1 MTDKN
6 NRPMKTGDVVEITGA
21 YFKNDNGLYFVEH
34 TPGDPNWSGRDHCLR
49 RIKRNGEL
57 STAKDNLCFWP
68 ISAFVNSRDKR
79 AAANQWNREHAEIEI
94 KTFPHTEH
102 IAKFFAAEADSL
114 DATIKRYTWDF
125 GEDCQTVKDT
135 KETQA
140 FYRSVADG
148 LRAEQPT
155 ADLEAENASRRAEQ
169 EAEQAERETVLRR
182 RVAGRCFIA
191 ETEQAHPITPGAPF
205 VEIPFSENPAFY
217 ACTDQAGK
225 TGEPLRLSVAAAE
238 IIIRHY
244 DAEVYADPDSA
255 YDKTDF
261 VIHYTDEHGQPST
274 YSGRYDLGCDAG
286 GLVSHIRNFG
296 ENLRSMGHL
305 WNSQPTE
312 QDEADAAA
320 ILALADLLTAE
331 INPTTPTPPTGGKVV
346 TVDFTQNSAATVQP
360 SAATQQ
366 PEQTQQPDFLDWD
379 PAEVK
384 AELERRNAE
393 NDHSFVAGVLSDVEH
408 LAPEQQTPATG
419 AGVEAPAE
427 QPEATTAE
435 QAEQAEQPTP
445 ENRPETVPPYGSIDE
460 ETARNAHYCVHMSD
474 YKPGSATASYRN
486 AVNSAAKMVEQQKAR
501 VSAFY
506 HDKLDALLNSYARR
520 LAQWTNDYNR
530 NQSSYPSQFI
540 AGAGNFN
547 MRKHN
552 RQMSREDSLWEEYR
566 QIEAIL
572 DKIRSVGTGPVDLAD
587 PHAREML
594 TERLNSQRQML
605 EDAKTA
611 NAYYRKHKT
620 LEGCPGLSEKN
631 RAWLTRPG
639 VFASGDGSPIS
650 QYGSPFPAYELASIR
665 GKIERTEQ
673 RLAELDRREQQA
685 AEPQTGT
692 AFDGGQIVRNID
704 LNRLQ
709 ILFDA
714 IPSADTRAAMK
725 QNGFRWSPKNQA
737 WQRQLTDN
745 AERAARQVL
754 RLA

>member
-6 NRPMKTGDVVEITGA
+6 NRTMKTGDVVEITGA

-102 IAKFFAAEADSL
+102 IAAYFASEADSL
-114 DATIKRYTWDF
+114 DVTIKRYTWDF

-140 FYRSVADG
+140 FYRSVAGG
-148 LRAEQPT
+148 LRAEQP
-155 ADLEAENASRRAEQ
+155 S
-169 EAEQAERETVLRR
+169 
-182 RVAGRCFIA
+182 
-191 ETEQAHPITPGAPF
+191 
-205 VEIPFSENPAFY
+205 
-217 ACTDQAGK
+217 
-225 TGEPLRLSVAAAE
+225 AAA
-238 IIIRHY
+238 
-244 DAEVYADPDSA
+244 
-255 YDKTDF
+255 
-261 VIHYTDEHGQPST
+261 
-274 YSGRYDLGCDAG
+274 
-286 GLVSHIRNFG
+286 
-296 ENLRSMGHL
+296 
-305 WNSQPTE
+305 TE
-312 QDEADAAA
+312 
-320 ILALADLLTAE
+320 
-331 INPTTPTPPTGGKVV
+331 
-346 TVDFTQNSAATVQP
+346 
-360 SAATQQ
+360 Q
-366 PEQTQQPDFLDWD
+366 PEQQP
-379 PAEVK
+379 
-384 AELERRNAE
+384 
-393 NDHSFVAGVLSDVEH
+393 
-408 LAPEQQTPATG
+408 PATG
-419 AGVEAPAE
+419 AGAEAP
-427 QPEATTAE
+427 
-435 QAEQAEQPTP
+435 AEQPTP

-486 AVNSAAKMVEQQKAR
+486 SVNKAAQMVEQQKAR

-530 NQSSYPSQFI
+530 NQASYPSQFI

-650 QYGSPFPAYELASIR
+650 LYESPFPAYELASIR

-714 IPSADTRAAMK
+714 IPDADTRAALK

-754 RLA
+754 CLA

>member
-6 NRPMKTGDVVEITGA
+6 NRTMKTGDVVEITGA

-57 STAKDNLCFWP
+57 STAKDNICFWP
-68 ISAFVNSRDKR
+68 ISVYVNSRDKR

-94 KTFPHTEH
+94 KTFLHTEQ
-102 IAKFFAAEADSL
+102 IAAYFADEAASL

-125 GEDCQTVKDT
+125 GEDCQTVKDA

-140 FYRSVADG
+140 FYRSISDG
-148 LRAEQPT
+148 LRTEQPAAPEQPT
-155 ADLEAENASRRAEQ
+155 AA
-169 EAEQAERETVLRR
+169 
-182 RVAGRCFIA
+182 
-191 ETEQAHPITPGAPF
+191 TE
-205 VEIPFSENPAFY
+205 
-217 ACTDQAGK
+217 
-225 TGEPLRLSVAAAE
+225 
-238 IIIRHY
+238 
-244 DAEVYADPDSA
+244 
-255 YDKTDF
+255 
-261 VIHYTDEHGQPST
+261 
-274 YSGRYDLGCDAG
+274 
-286 GLVSHIRNFG
+286 
-296 ENLRSMGHL
+296 
-305 WNSQPTE
+305 
-312 QDEADAAA
+312 
-320 ILALADLLTAE
+320 
-331 INPTTPTPPTGGKVV
+331 
-346 TVDFTQNSAATVQP
+346 
-360 SAATQQ
+360 Q
-366 PEQTQQPDFLDWD
+366 PEQQP
-379 PAEVK
+379 
-384 AELERRNAE
+384 
-393 NDHSFVAGVLSDVEH
+393 
-408 LAPEQQTPATG
+408 PATD

-435 QAEQAEQPTP
+435 QPEATTAEQAEQAEQQTP

-486 AVNSAAKMVEQQKAR
+486 SVNKAAQMVEQQKAR

-520 LAQWTNDYNR
+520 LAAWTNDYNR
-530 NQSSYPSQFI
+530 NQASYPSQFI
-540 AGAGNFN
+540 AGAGNYN
-547 MRKHN
+547 MKKHN
-552 RQMSREDSLWEEYR
+552 RQMAREDSLREEYR

-611 NAYYRKHKT
+611 NAYYRKNKT

-650 QYGSPFPAYELASIR
+650 LYGSPFPAYELDSIR
-665 GKIERTEQ
+665 SKIERTEQ

-685 AEPQTGT
+685 AESQTGT

-714 IPSADTRAAMK
+714 IPSADTRAALK

-754 RLA
+754 SLA

>member
-6 NRPMKTGDVVEITGA
+6 NRTMKTGDVVEITGA

-57 STAKDNLCFWP
+57 STAKDNICFWP
-68 ISAFVNSRDKR
+68 IHTFVNSRDKR
-79 AAANQWNREHAEIEI
+79 AAANQWNREHAKIEI

-102 IAKFFAAEADSL
+102 IAAYFASEADSL
-114 DATIKRYTWDF
+114 DVTIKRYTWDF

-148 LRAEQPT
+148 LRTEQPT
-155 ADLEAENASRRAEQ
+155 AA
-169 EAEQAERETVLRR
+169 
-182 RVAGRCFIA
+182 
-191 ETEQAHPITPGAPF
+191 TE
-205 VEIPFSENPAFY
+205 
-217 ACTDQAGK
+217 
-225 TGEPLRLSVAAAE
+225 
-238 IIIRHY
+238 
-244 DAEVYADPDSA
+244 
-255 YDKTDF
+255 
-261 VIHYTDEHGQPST
+261 
-274 YSGRYDLGCDAG
+274 
-286 GLVSHIRNFG
+286 
-296 ENLRSMGHL
+296 
-305 WNSQPTE
+305 
-312 QDEADAAA
+312 
-320 ILALADLLTAE
+320 
-331 INPTTPTPPTGGKVV
+331 
-346 TVDFTQNSAATVQP
+346 QP
-360 SAATQQ
+360 SATT
-366 PEQTQQPDFLDWD
+366 EQ
-379 PAEVK
+379 
-384 AELERRNAE
+384 
-393 NDHSFVAGVLSDVEH
+393 
-408 LAPEQQTPATG
+408 PEQQTPATG
-419 AGVEAPAE
+419 TGAEAPAE
-427 QPEATTAE
+427 QPEAITPE
-435 QAEQAEQPTP
+435 PAEQAEQPAP
-445 ENRPETVPPYGSIDE
+445 ENRPVTVPTYYEISE
-460 ETARNAHYCVHMSD
+460 ETARNAHYCIHMSD
-474 YKPGSATASYRN
+474 YEPGSATASYQN
-486 AVNSAAKMVEQQKAR
+486 SVNSAAQLVEQQKAR
-501 VSAFY
+501 TSAFY
-506 HDKLDALLNSYARR
+506 HDKLDALLDRYARR

-530 NQSSYPSQFI
+530 NQASYPSQFI

-620 LEGCPGLSEKN
+620 LEGCPGLSEKS

-650 QYGSPFPAYELASIR
+650 LYGSPFPAYELASIR

-673 RLAELDRREQQA
+673 RLAELDLREQQA

-714 IPSADTRAAMK
+714 IPDADTRAALK

>member
-6 NRPMKTGDVVEITGA
+6 NRTMKTGDVVEITGA

-68 ISAFVNSRDKR
+68 IHAFVNSRDKR
-79 AAANQWNREHAEIEI
+79 AAANQWNQEHAEIEI

-102 IAKFFAAEADSL
+102 IAAYFASEADSL
-114 DATIKRYTWDF
+114 DVTIKRYTWDF

-140 FYRSVADG
+140 FYRSVAGG
-148 LRAEQPT
+148 LR
-155 ADLEAENASRRAEQ
+155 
-169 EAEQAERETVLRR
+169 
-182 RVAGRCFIA
+182 
-191 ETEQAHPITPGAPF
+191 TE
-205 VEIPFSENPAFY
+205 
-217 ACTDQAGK
+217 
-225 TGEPLRLSVAAAE
+225 
-238 IIIRHY
+238 
-244 DAEVYADPDSA
+244 
-255 YDKTDF
+255 
-261 VIHYTDEHGQPST
+261 
-274 YSGRYDLGCDAG
+274 
-286 GLVSHIRNFG
+286 
-296 ENLRSMGHL
+296 
-305 WNSQPTE
+305 
-312 QDEADAAA
+312 
-320 ILALADLLTAE
+320 
-331 INPTTPTPPTGGKVV
+331 
-346 TVDFTQNSAATVQP
+346 QP
-360 SAATQQ
+360 SAATTQPSAAATEQ
-366 PEQTQQPDFLDWD
+366 PEQQP
-379 PAEVK
+379 
-384 AELERRNAE
+384 
-393 NDHSFVAGVLSDVEH
+393 
-408 LAPEQQTPATG
+408 PATG
-419 AGVEAPAE
+419 AGAEAPAE

-435 QAEQAEQPTP
+435 QAEQAEQLTP

-460 ETARNAHYCVHMSD
+460 ETARNAHYCVHMGD

-486 AVNSAAKMVEQQKAR
+486 AVNKAAQLVEQQKAR
-501 VSAFY
+501 VSAFF

-520 LAQWTNDYNR
+520 LAKWTNDYNR
-530 NQSSYPSQFI
+530 NQASYPSQFI

-714 IPSADTRAAMK
+714 IPDADTRAALK

>member
-1 MTDKN
+1 MNDKN

-34 TPGDPNWSGRDHCLR
+34 TPGDPNWSGQDHCLR

-57 STAKDNLCFWP
+57 STAKENICFWP
-68 ISAFVNSRDKR
+68 IHAFVNSRDKR

-94 KTFPHTEH
+94 KTFPNTAH

-114 DATIKRYTWDF
+114 NATIKRYTWDF
-125 GEDCQTVKDT
+125 GEDNQTVKDA

-140 FYRSVADG
+140 FYRSVSDG
-148 LRAEQPT
+148 LRAEQT
-155 ADLEAENASRRAEQ
+155 AAA
-169 EAEQAERETVLRR
+169 
-182 RVAGRCFIA
+182 
-191 ETEQAHPITPGAPF
+191 TEQP
-205 VEIPFSENPAFY
+205 NPA
-217 ACTDQAGK
+217 D
-225 TGEPLRLSVAAAE
+225 
-238 IIIRHY
+238 
-244 DAEVYADPDSA
+244 
-255 YDKTDF
+255 
-261 VIHYTDEHGQPST
+261 
-274 YSGRYDLGCDAG
+274 
-286 GLVSHIRNFG
+286 
-296 ENLRSMGHL
+296 
-305 WNSQPTE
+305 
-312 QDEADAAA
+312 
-320 ILALADLLTAE
+320 
-331 INPTTPTPPTGGKVV
+331 
-346 TVDFTQNSAATVQP
+346 
-360 SAATQQ
+360 TQQ
-366 PEQTQQPDFLDWD
+366 PEQQPT
-379 PAEVK
+379 A
-384 AELERRNAE
+384 A
-393 NDHSFVAGVLSDVEH
+393 
-408 LAPEQQTPATG
+408 G
-419 AGVEAPAE
+419 AGAEAPTE
-427 QPEATTAE
+427 QPEAITPEPAE
-435 QAEQAEQPTP
+435 QAEQAAP
-445 ENRPETVPPYGSIDE
+445 ENRPVTVPTYYEISE

-486 AVNSAAKMVEQQKAR
+486 SVNSAAQLVEQQKAR
-501 VSAFY
+501 TSVFY
-506 HDKLDALLNSYARR
+506 HDKLDALLDRYARR

-530 NQSSYPSQFI
+530 NQASYPSQFI
-540 AGAGNFN
+540 SGAGNFN

-552 RQMSREDSLWEEYR
+552 RQMSREDSLWDEYR

-587 PHAREML
+587 PNAREML

-605 EDAKTA
+605 EDAKAA

-620 LEGCPGLSEKN
+620 LEGCPGFTPEQAAN
-631 RAWLTRPG
+631 LTDPNSFDIR
-639 VFASGDGSPIS
+639 VH
-650 QYGSPFPAYELASIR
+650 GSPFPAYELASIR

-714 IPSADTRAAMK
+714 IPDPDTRAALK

>member
-6 NRPMKTGDVVEITGA
+6 NRTMKTGDVVEITGA

-34 TPGDPNWSGRDHCLR
+34 TPGDPNWSGRDYCLR

-79 AAANQWNREHAEIEI
+79 AAANQWNQAHAEIEI

-102 IAKFFAAEADSL
+102 IAAYFASEADSL
-114 DATIKRYTWDF
+114 DVTIKRYTWDF

-148 LRAEQPT
+148 LRTEQPT
-155 ADLEAENASRRAEQ
+155 AA
-169 EAEQAERETVLRR
+169 
-182 RVAGRCFIA
+182 
-191 ETEQAHPITPGAPF
+191 TE
-205 VEIPFSENPAFY
+205 
-217 ACTDQAGK
+217 
-225 TGEPLRLSVAAAE
+225 
-238 IIIRHY
+238 
-244 DAEVYADPDSA
+244 
-255 YDKTDF
+255 
-261 VIHYTDEHGQPST
+261 
-274 YSGRYDLGCDAG
+274 
-286 GLVSHIRNFG
+286 
-296 ENLRSMGHL
+296 
-305 WNSQPTE
+305 
-312 QDEADAAA
+312 
-320 ILALADLLTAE
+320 
-331 INPTTPTPPTGGKVV
+331 
-346 TVDFTQNSAATVQP
+346 QP
-360 SAATQQ
+360 SATT
-366 PEQTQQPDFLDWD
+366 EQ
-379 PAEVK
+379 
-384 AELERRNAE
+384 
-393 NDHSFVAGVLSDVEH
+393 
-408 LAPEQQTPATG
+408 PEQQTPATG
-419 AGVEAPAE
+419 TGAEAPAE
-427 QPEATTAE
+427 QPEAITPE
-435 QAEQAEQPTP
+435 PAEQAEQPAP
-445 ENRPETVPPYGSIDE
+445 ENRPETVPSYGSIDE
-460 ETARNAHYCVHMSD
+460 ETSRNAHYCIHMGD

-486 AVNSAAKMVEQQKAR
+486 SVNKAAQLVEQQKAR

-530 NQSSYPSQFI
+530 NQASYPSQFI

-552 RQMSREDSLWEEYR
+552 RQMAREDSLWEEYR

-572 DKIRSVGTGPVDLAD
+572 DKIRSIGTGPVDLAD

-620 LEGCPGLSEKN
+620 LEGCPGLSEKS

-650 QYGSPFPAYELASIR
+650 LYGSPFPAYELASIR

-673 RLAELDRREQQA
+673 RLAELDLREQQA

-714 IPSADTRAAMK
+714 IPGAETRAALK

>member
-6 NRPMKTGDVVEITGA
+6 NRTMKTGDVVEITGA

-57 STAKDNLCFWP
+57 STAKDNICFWP
-68 ISAFVNSRDKR
+68 IHAFVNSRDKR
-79 AAANQWNREHAEIEI
+79 AAANQWNQEHAEIEI

-102 IAKFFAAEADSL
+102 IAAYFASEADSL
-114 DATIKRYTWDF
+114 DVTIKRYTWDF

-155 ADLEAENASRRAEQ
+155 AATA
-169 EAEQAERETVLRR
+169 
-182 RVAGRCFIA
+182 
-191 ETEQAHPITPGAPF
+191 
-205 VEIPFSENPAFY
+205 
-217 ACTDQAGK
+217 
-225 TGEPLRLSVAAAE
+225 
-238 IIIRHY
+238 
-244 DAEVYADPDSA
+244 
-255 YDKTDF
+255 
-261 VIHYTDEHGQPST
+261 QPST
-274 YSGRYDLGCDAG
+274 
-286 GLVSHIRNFG
+286 
-296 ENLRSMGHL
+296 
-305 WNSQPTE
+305 T
-312 QDEADAAA
+312 
-320 ILALADLLTAE
+320 
-331 INPTTPTPPTGGKVV
+331 
-346 TVDFTQNSAATVQP
+346 
-360 SAATQQ
+360 TQQ
-366 PEQTQQPDFLDWD
+366 
-379 PAEVK
+379 
-384 AELERRNAE
+384 
-393 NDHSFVAGVLSDVEH
+393 
-408 LAPEQQTPATG
+408 PEQQTPATG
-419 AGVEAPAE
+419 AGAEAPTE
-427 QPEATTAE
+427 QPEATT
-435 QAEQAEQPTP
+435 AEQAEQPTP

-460 ETARNAHYCVHMSD
+460 ETARNAHYCIHMSD

-486 AVNSAAKMVEQQKAR
+486 AVNKAAQMVEQQKAR

-530 NQSSYPSQFI
+530 NQASYPSQFI

-605 EDAKTA
+605 EDTKTA

-650 QYGSPFPAYELASIR
+650 LYGSPFPAYELSSIR

-685 AEPQTGT
+685 AESQTGT

-714 IPSADTRAAMK
+714 IPDADTRAALK

>member
-57 STAKDNLCFWP
+57 STAKDNICFWP
-68 ISAFVNSRDKR
+68 IHAFVNSRDKR
-79 AAANQWNREHAEIEI
+79 AAANQWNQEHAEIEI
-94 KTFPHTEH
+94 KTFPNTAH
-102 IAKFFAAEADSL
+102 IAAFFTAEADSL
-114 DATIKRYTWDF
+114 NATIKRYTWDF
-125 GEDCQTVKDT
+125 GEDCQTVQDT

-148 LRAEQPT
+148 LRAEQT
-155 ADLEAENASRRAEQ
+155 
-169 EAEQAERETVLRR
+169 
-182 RVAGRCFIA
+182 
-191 ETEQAHPITPGAPF
+191 
-205 VEIPFSENPAFY
+205 
-217 ACTDQAGK
+217 
-225 TGEPLRLSVAAAE
+225 AAAPE
-238 IIIRHY
+238 
-244 DAEVYADPDSA
+244 
-255 YDKTDF
+255 
-261 VIHYTDEHGQPST
+261 QPST
-274 YSGRYDLGCDAG
+274 
-286 GLVSHIRNFG
+286 
-296 ENLRSMGHL
+296 
-305 WNSQPTE
+305 
-312 QDEADAAA
+312 
-320 ILALADLLTAE
+320 
-331 INPTTPTPPTGGKVV
+331 TTPE
-346 TVDFTQNSAATVQP
+346 QP
-360 SAATQQ
+360 
-366 PEQTQQPDFLDWD
+366 QQPDFLDWD

-393 NDHSFVAGVLSDVEH
+393 NDHSFVAGVLSDVE
-408 LAPEQQTPATG
+408 QQPTATG
-419 AGVEAPAE
+419 AGAEAPAE
-427 QPEATTAE
+427 QPEAIPTE

-460 ETARNAHYCVHMSD
+460 ETARNAHYCVHMGD

-486 AVNSAAKMVEQQKAR
+486 SVNSAAQLVEQQKAR

-530 NQSSYPSQFI
+530 NQASYPSQFI

-594 TERLNSQRQML
+594 IERLNSQRQML

-714 IPSADTRAAMK
+714 IPDADTRAALK

>member
-1 MTDKN
+1 MNDKN
-6 NRPMKTGDVVEITGA
+6 NRTMKTGDVVEITGA
-21 YFKNDNGLYFVEH
+21 CFKNDNGLYFVEH
-34 TPGDPNWSGRDHCLR
+34 SAGDPNWSGHDHCLR

-57 STAKDNLCFWP
+57 STAKDNICFWP
-68 ISAFVNSRDKR
+68 IHAFVNSRDKR

-94 KTFPHTEH
+94 KRFPNTAH
-102 IAKFFAAEADSL
+102 IAKFFAAEAASL

-125 GEDCQTVKDT
+125 GEDCQTVQDT

-148 LRAEQPT
+148 LRTEQPT
-155 ADLEAENASRRAEQ
+155 
-169 EAEQAERETVLRR
+169 T
-182 RVAGRCFIA
+182 
-191 ETEQAHPITPGAPF
+191 
-205 VEIPFSENPAFY
+205 
-217 ACTDQAGK
+217 
-225 TGEPLRLSVAAAE
+225 
-238 IIIRHY
+238 
-244 DAEVYADPDSA
+244 
-255 YDKTDF
+255 
-261 VIHYTDEHGQPST
+261 
-274 YSGRYDLGCDAG
+274 
-286 GLVSHIRNFG
+286 
-296 ENLRSMGHL
+296 
-305 WNSQPTE
+305 
-312 QDEADAAA
+312 
-320 ILALADLLTAE
+320 
-331 INPTTPTPPTGGKVV
+331 
-346 TVDFTQNSAATVQP
+346 
-360 SAATQQ
+360 
-366 PEQTQQPDFLDWD
+366 
-379 PAEVK
+379 
-384 AELERRNAE
+384 
-393 NDHSFVAGVLSDVEH
+393 
-408 LAPEQQTPATG
+408 APEQPQQPAATG
-419 AGVEAPAE
+419 AGAEAPAE

-486 AVNSAAKMVEQQKAR
+486 SVNKAAQLVEQQKAR

-520 LAQWTNDYNR
+520 LAAWTNDYNR
-530 NQSSYPSQFI
+530 NQASYPSQFI

-552 RQMSREDSLWEEYR
+552 RQMAREDSLWEEYR

-704 LNRLQ
+704 QNRLQ
-709 ILFDA
+709 ILFDS
-714 IPSADTRAAMK
+714 IPSADTRAALK

>member
-79 AAANQWNREHAEIEI
+79 AAANQWNQEHAEIEI

-102 IAKFFAAEADSL
+102 IAAYFASEADSL
-114 DATIKRYTWDF
+114 DVTIKRYTWDF

-148 LRAEQPT
+148 LRTEQPT
-155 ADLEAENASRRAEQ
+155 AA
-169 EAEQAERETVLRR
+169 
-182 RVAGRCFIA
+182 
-191 ETEQAHPITPGAPF
+191 
-205 VEIPFSENPAFY
+205 
-217 ACTDQAGK
+217 
-225 TGEPLRLSVAAAE
+225 
-238 IIIRHY
+238 
-244 DAEVYADPDSA
+244 
-255 YDKTDF
+255 
-261 VIHYTDEHGQPST
+261 
-274 YSGRYDLGCDAG
+274 
-286 GLVSHIRNFG
+286 
-296 ENLRSMGHL
+296 
-305 WNSQPTE
+305 
-312 QDEADAAA
+312 
-320 ILALADLLTAE
+320 TA
-331 INPTTPTPPTGGKVV
+331 
-346 TVDFTQNSAATVQP
+346 QP
-360 SAATQQ
+360 SAAATEQ
-366 PEQTQQPDFLDWD
+366 PEQQ
-379 PAEVK
+379 A
-384 AELERRNAE
+384 
-393 NDHSFVAGVLSDVEH
+393 
-408 LAPEQQTPATG
+408 PATDTG
-419 AGVEAPAE
+419 AEAPAE

-460 ETARNAHYCVHMSD
+460 ETARNAHYCIHMGD

-486 AVNSAAKMVEQQKAR
+486 SVNKAAQLVEQQKAR

-530 NQSSYPSQFI
+530 NQASYPSQFI

-685 AEPQTGT
+685 AEPQTGA

-714 IPSADTRAAMK
+714 IPDADTRAALK

>member
-6 NRPMKTGDVVEITGA
+6 NRTMKTGDVVEITGA

-68 ISAFVNSRDKR
+68 IHAFVNSRDKR
-79 AAANQWNREHAEIEI
+79 AAANQWNQAHAEIEI
-94 KTFPHTEH
+94 KAFPHTAH
-102 IAKFFAAEADSL
+102 IAAYFADEAEKQDKEAQRCIWNL
-114 DATIKRYTWDF
+114 
-125 GEDCQTVKDT
+125 GEDHEVVKAI
-135 KETQA
+135 QA
-140 FYRSVADG
+140 TRNFLRSISDG

-155 ADLEAENASRRAEQ
+155 PAD
-169 EAEQAERETVLRR
+169 
-182 RVAGRCFIA
+182 
-191 ETEQAHPITPGAPF
+191 
-205 VEIPFSENPAFY
+205 
-217 ACTDQAGK
+217 
-225 TGEPLRLSVAAAE
+225 
-238 IIIRHY
+238 
-244 DAEVYADPDSA
+244 
-255 YDKTDF
+255 
-261 VIHYTDEHGQPST
+261 
-274 YSGRYDLGCDAG
+274 
-286 GLVSHIRNFG
+286 
-296 ENLRSMGHL
+296 
-305 WNSQPTE
+305 
-312 QDEADAAA
+312 
-320 ILALADLLTAE
+320 
-331 INPTTPTPPTGGKVV
+331 
-346 TVDFTQNSAATVQP
+346 
-360 SAATQQ
+360 TQQ
-366 PEQTQQPDFLDWD
+366 PEQQPT
-379 PAEVK
+379 V
-384 AELERRNAE
+384 
-393 NDHSFVAGVLSDVEH
+393 
-408 LAPEQQTPATG
+408 TG
-419 AGVEAPAE
+419 AGAEALAE
-427 QPEATTAE
+427 QPEAITPEPAE
-435 QAEQAEQPTP
+435 QAEQLAP
-445 ENRPETVPPYGSIDE
+445 ENRPATVPTYYEISE

-474 YKPGSATASYRN
+474 YKPGSATADYRN
-486 AVNSAAKMVEQQKAR
+486 SVNSAAELVEQQKDR
-501 VSAFY
+501 VSTFY

-530 NQSSYPSQFI
+530 NQASYPSQFI

-552 RQMSREDSLWEEYR
+552 RQMSREGSLWEEYR

-605 EDAKTA
+605 EDAKAA

-620 LEGCPGLSEKN
+620 LEGCPGFTSEQAAN
-631 RAWLTRPG
+631 LTDQNSFDIR
-639 VFASGDGSPIS
+639 VH
-650 QYGSPFPAYELASIR
+650 GSPFPAYELASIR
-665 GKIERTEQ
+665 GKIERAEQ
-673 RLAELDRREQQA
+673 RLAELDRREQQS

-709 ILFDA
+709 ILFDT
-714 IPSADTRAAMK
+714 IPDADTRAALK

>member
-1 MTDKN
+1 MNDKN
-6 NRPMKTGDVVEITGA
+6 NRTMKTGDVVEITGA

-57 STAKDNLCFWP
+57 STAKDNICFWP

-79 AAANQWNREHAEIEI
+79 AAANQWNQEHAEIEI
-94 KTFPHTEH
+94 KAFPHTAH
-102 IAKFFAAEADSL
+102 IAAYFADEAEKQDKEAQRCIWNL
-114 DATIKRYTWDF
+114 
-125 GEDCQTVKDT
+125 GEDHEVVKAI
-135 KETQA
+135 QA
-140 FYRSVADG
+140 TRNFLRSISDG

-155 ADLEAENASRRAEQ
+155 PAD
-169 EAEQAERETVLRR
+169 
-182 RVAGRCFIA
+182 I
-191 ETEQAHPITPGAPF
+191 
-205 VEIPFSENPAFY
+205 
-217 ACTDQAGK
+217 
-225 TGEPLRLSVAAAE
+225 
-238 IIIRHY
+238 
-244 DAEVYADPDSA
+244 
-255 YDKTDF
+255 
-261 VIHYTDEHGQPST
+261 
-274 YSGRYDLGCDAG
+274 
-286 GLVSHIRNFG
+286 
-296 ENLRSMGHL
+296 
-305 WNSQPTE
+305 
-312 QDEADAAA
+312 
-320 ILALADLLTAE
+320 
-331 INPTTPTPPTGGKVV
+331 
-346 TVDFTQNSAATVQP
+346 
-360 SAATQQ
+360 QQ
-366 PEQTQQPDFLDWD
+366 PEQQPT
-379 PAEVK
+379 V
-384 AELERRNAE
+384 
-393 NDHSFVAGVLSDVEH
+393 
-408 LAPEQQTPATG
+408 TG
-419 AGVEAPAE
+419 AGAEALAE
-427 QPEATTAE
+427 QPEAITPEPAE
-435 QAEQAEQPTP
+435 QAEQLAP
-445 ENRPETVPPYGSIDE
+445 ENRPATVPTYYEISE

-474 YKPGSATASYRN
+474 YKPGSATADYRN
-486 AVNSAAKMVEQQKAR
+486 SVNSAAELVEQQKDR
-501 VSAFY
+501 VSTFY

-530 NQSSYPSQFI
+530 NQASYPSQFI

-552 RQMSREDSLWEEYR
+552 RQMSREGSLWEEYR

-620 LEGCPGLSEKN
+620 LEGCPGFTSEQAAN
-631 RAWLTRPG
+631 LTDPNSFDIR
-639 VFASGDGSPIS
+639 VH
-650 QYGSPFPAYELASIR
+650 GSPFPAYELASIR

-714 IPSADTRAAMK
+714 IPDADTRAALK

>member
-1 MTDKN
+1 MKTTAIKFYYNGLRLNGSRALVKCSYSIDNSRRTASPCVTICADRGGSLPRDLFPVENDTDIMTDYFDNDRATITADHPLYPFARAAAVKY
-6 NRPMKTGDVVEITGA
+6 EI
-21 YFKNDNGLYFVEH
+21 
-34 TPGDPNWSGRDHCLR
+34 
-49 RIKRNGEL
+49 
-57 STAKDNLCFWP
+57 NLLK
-68 ISAFVNSRDKR
+68 ISQRYAEKR
-79 AAANQWNREHAEIEI
+79 AAGGYMADYYAKEAARLAGRIEQLNAEL
-94 KTFPHTEH
+94 
-102 IAKFFAAEADSL
+102 AAL
-114 DATIKRYTWDF
+114 P
-125 GEDCQTVKDT
+125 
-135 KETQA
+135 
-140 FYRSVADG
+140 
-148 LRAEQPT
+148 AEQPAA
-155 ADLEAENASRRAEQ
+155 ADLEAVAAQNLEAENARRRAEQ

-182 RVAGRCFIA
+182 RSAGRHFIS

-217 ACTDQAGK
+217 AYNEQSSK
-225 TGEPLRLSVAAAE
+225 TGEPLRLSIAAAE

-286 GLVSHIRNFG
+286 GLVSHIRSFG

-305 WNSQPTE
+305 WNKQPTE

-346 TVDFTQNSAATVQP
+346 TVDFTQPTAAEQP
-360 SAATQQ
+360 STTTQQ
-366 PEQTQQPDFLDWD
+366 PEQ
-379 PAEVK
+379 
-384 AELERRNAE
+384 
-393 NDHSFVAGVLSDVEH
+393 
-408 LAPEQQTPATG
+408 PEQQTPATG
-419 AGVEAPAE
+419 AGAEAPAE
-427 QPEATTAE
+427 QPEATT
-435 QAEQAEQPTP
+435 AEQAEQPTP

-486 AVNSAAKMVEQQKAR
+486 TVNKAAQMVEQQKAR

-530 NQSSYPSQFI
+530 NQASYPSQFI

-620 LEGCPGLSEKN
+620 LEGCPGLSEKT

-650 QYGSPFPAYELASIR
+650 QYGSPFPAYELDSIR

-714 IPSADTRAAMK
+714 IPDADTRTALK

>member
-1 MTDKN
+1 MNDKN

-21 YFKNDNGLYFVEH
+21 YFKNDNGLYFVER
-34 TPGDPNWSGRDHCLR
+34 TPGDPNWIGRDHCLR

-57 STAKDNLCFWP
+57 STAKDNICFWP

-79 AAANQWNREHAEIEI
+79 AAANQWNQEHAEIEI

-125 GEDCQTVKDT
+125 GEDCQTVKDA
-135 KETQA
+135 KETQS

-148 LRAEQPT
+148 LWAEQT
-155 ADLEAENASRRAEQ
+155 AADLEAENASRRDEQ
-169 EAEQAERETVLRR
+169 ESEQAEREAVLRR
-182 RVAGRCFIA
+182 RVAGRCFIT

-217 ACTDQAGK
+217 ACTDQADK

-261 VIHYTDEHGQPST
+261 VIHYTDENGQPST
-274 YSGRYDLGCDAG
+274 YTGRYDLGCNDG
-286 GLVSHIRNFG
+286 GLISHIRRFG
-296 ENLRSMGHL
+296 ENLRSMGRCG
-305 WNSQPTE
+305 NSQPTE

-331 INPTTPTPPTGGKVV
+331 INPTTPTPPTGGKVEAV
-346 TVDFTQNSAATVQP
+346 EFTQP
-360 SAATQQ
+360 STTQQ
-366 PEQTQQPDFLDWD
+366 
-379 PAEVK
+379 
-384 AELERRNAE
+384 
-393 NDHSFVAGVLSDVEH
+393 
-408 LAPEQQTPATG
+408 PEQQTPATG
-419 AGVEAPAE
+419 AGAEAPAE
-427 QPEATTAE
+427 QPEATT
-435 QAEQAEQPTP
+435 AEQAEQPTP

-460 ETARNAHYCVHMSD
+460 ETARNAHYCIHMGD

-486 AVNSAAKMVEQQKAR
+486 SVNSAAHLVEQQKAR
-501 VSAFY
+501 TSAFY
-506 HDKLDALLNSYARR
+506 HDKLDALLDRYARR

-530 NQSSYPSQFI
+530 NQASYPSQFI

-620 LEGCPGLSEKN
+620 LEDCPGLSEKN

-650 QYGSPFPAYELASIR
+650 QYGSPFPAYELDSIR

-673 RLAELDRREQQA
+673 RLAELDKREQQA

-714 IPSADTRAAMK
+714 IPDPDTRAALK

>member
-6 NRPMKTGDVVEITGA
+6 NRTMKTGDVVEITGA

-57 STAKDNLCFWP
+57 STAKDNICFWP
-68 ISAFVNSRDKR
+68 ISVYVNSRDKR

-102 IAKFFAAEADSL
+102 IASYFADEAASL

-125 GEDCQTVKDT
+125 GEDCQTVKDA

-140 FYRSVADG
+140 FYRSISDG
-148 LRAEQPT
+148 LRAEQT
-155 ADLEAENASRRAEQ
+155 A
-169 EAEQAERETVLRR
+169 
-182 RVAGRCFIA
+182 
-191 ETEQAHPITPGAPF
+191 AP
-205 VEIPFSENPAFY
+205 E
-217 ACTDQAGK
+217 
-225 TGEPLRLSVAAAE
+225 
-238 IIIRHY
+238 
-244 DAEVYADPDSA
+244 
-255 YDKTDF
+255 
-261 VIHYTDEHGQPST
+261 QPST
-274 YSGRYDLGCDAG
+274 
-286 GLVSHIRNFG
+286 
-296 ENLRSMGHL
+296 
-305 WNSQPTE
+305 T
-312 QDEADAAA
+312 
-320 ILALADLLTAE
+320 
-331 INPTTPTPPTGGKVV
+331 
-346 TVDFTQNSAATVQP
+346 
-360 SAATQQ
+360 TQQ
-366 PEQTQQPDFLDWD
+366 PEQPQQHEQQPTATD
-379 PAEVK
+379 
-384 AELERRNAE
+384 
-393 NDHSFVAGVLSDVEH
+393 AG
-408 LAPEQQTPATG
+408 A
-419 AGVEAPAE
+419 EAPAE
-427 QPEATTAE
+427 QPEATPAE
-435 QAEQAEQPTP
+435 QAKQAEQAEQPTP

-460 ETARNAHYCVHMSD
+460 ETARNAHYCVHMGD

-486 AVNSAAKMVEQQKAR
+486 SVNKAAQLVEQQKAR

-530 NQSSYPSQFI
+530 NQASYPSQFI
-540 AGAGNFN
+540 AGAGNYN
-547 MRKHN
+547 MKKHN
-552 RQMSREDSLWEEYR
+552 RQMAREDSLWEEYR

-572 DKIRSVGTGPVDLAD
+572 DKIRSIGTGPVDLAD
-587 PHAREML
+587 PHAREIL

-650 QYGSPFPAYELASIR
+650 LYGSPFPAYELDSIR

-709 ILFDA
+709 ILFDT
-714 IPSADTRAAMK
+714 IPDADTRAALK
-725 QNGFRWSPKNQA
+725 HNGFRWSPKNQA

>member
-6 NRPMKTGDVVEITGA
+6 NRTMKTGDVVEITGA

-57 STAKDNLCFWP
+57 STAKDNICFWP

-102 IAKFFAAEADSL
+102 IAAFFTAEADSL
-114 DATIKRYTWDF
+114 DVTIKRYTWDF

-155 ADLEAENASRRAEQ
+155 AAE
-169 EAEQAERETVLRR
+169 
-182 RVAGRCFIA
+182 
-191 ETEQAHPITPGAPF
+191 
-205 VEIPFSENPAFY
+205 
-217 ACTDQAGK
+217 
-225 TGEPLRLSVAAAE
+225 
-238 IIIRHY
+238 
-244 DAEVYADPDSA
+244 
-255 YDKTDF
+255 
-261 VIHYTDEHGQPST
+261 QPST
-274 YSGRYDLGCDAG
+274 
-286 GLVSHIRNFG
+286 
-296 ENLRSMGHL
+296 
-305 WNSQPTE
+305 T
-312 QDEADAAA
+312 
-320 ILALADLLTAE
+320 
-331 INPTTPTPPTGGKVV
+331 
-346 TVDFTQNSAATVQP
+346 
-360 SAATQQ
+360 TQQ
-366 PEQTQQPDFLDWD
+366 PEQPEQTEQQP
-379 PAEVK
+379 
-384 AELERRNAE
+384 
-393 NDHSFVAGVLSDVEH
+393 H
-408 LAPEQQTPATG
+408 ATG
-419 AGVEAPAE
+419 ASAEAPAE

-435 QAEQAEQPTP
+435 QAEQAEQPAP

-486 AVNSAAKMVEQQKAR
+486 SVNKAAQMVEQQKAL

-530 NQSSYPSQFI
+530 NQASYPSQFI

-620 LEGCPGLSEKN
+620 LEGCPGLSEKT

-650 QYGSPFPAYELASIR
+650 QYGSPFPAYELSSIR

-709 ILFDA
+709 ILFDT
-714 IPSADTRAAMK
+714 IPDANTRAALK

-754 RLA
+754 CLA

>member
-6 NRPMKTGDVVEITGA
+6 NRTMKTGDVVEITGA

-68 ISAFVNSRDKR
+68 IHIFVNSRDKR
-79 AAANQWNREHAEIEI
+79 ATANQWNQEHAEIEI
-94 KTFPHTEH
+94 KRFPHTEH
-102 IAKFFAAEADSL
+102 IAAYFASEADSL
-114 DATIKRYTWDF
+114 DVTIKRYTWDF

-155 ADLEAENASRRAEQ
+155 A
-169 EAEQAERETVLRR
+169 T
-182 RVAGRCFIA
+182 
-191 ETEQAHPITPGAPF
+191 TE
-205 VEIPFSENPAFY
+205 
-217 ACTDQAGK
+217 
-225 TGEPLRLSVAAAE
+225 
-238 IIIRHY
+238 
-244 DAEVYADPDSA
+244 
-255 YDKTDF
+255 
-261 VIHYTDEHGQPST
+261 QPST
-274 YSGRYDLGCDAG
+274 A
-286 GLVSHIRNFG
+286 
-296 ENLRSMGHL
+296 
-305 WNSQPTE
+305 TE
-312 QDEADAAA
+312 QPKQQA
-320 ILALADLLTAE
+320 TA
-331 INPTTPTPPTGGKVV
+331 T
-346 TVDFTQNSAATVQP
+346 
-360 SAATQQ
+360 
-366 PEQTQQPDFLDWD
+366 
-379 PAEVK
+379 
-384 AELERRNAE
+384 
-393 NDHSFVAGVLSDVEH
+393 
-408 LAPEQQTPATG
+408 ATG
-419 AGVEAPAE
+419 AGAEAPAE

-460 ETARNAHYCVHMSD
+460 ETARNAHYCIHMGD
-474 YKPGSATASYRN
+474 YKLGSATASYRN
-486 AVNSAAKMVEQQKAR
+486 SVNKAAQMVEQQKAR

-530 NQSSYPSQFI
+530 NQASYPSQFI

-605 EDAKTA
+605 EDAKIA

-650 QYGSPFPAYELASIR
+650 LYGSPFPAYELSSIR

-714 IPSADTRAAMK
+714 IPDADTRAALK

-745 AERAARQVL
+745 AERAAHQVL

>member
-6 NRPMKTGDVVEITGA
+6 NRTMKTGDVVEITGA

-68 ISAFVNSRDKR
+68 IHAFVNSRDKR
-79 AAANQWNREHAEIEI
+79 AAANQWNQEHAEIEI

-148 LRAEQPT
+148 LRTEQPT
-155 ADLEAENASRRAEQ
+155 AAE
-169 EAEQAERETVLRR
+169 
-182 RVAGRCFIA
+182 
-191 ETEQAHPITPGAPF
+191 
-205 VEIPFSENPAFY
+205 
-217 ACTDQAGK
+217 
-225 TGEPLRLSVAAAE
+225 
-238 IIIRHY
+238 
-244 DAEVYADPDSA
+244 
-255 YDKTDF
+255 
-261 VIHYTDEHGQPST
+261 
-274 YSGRYDLGCDAG
+274 
-286 GLVSHIRNFG
+286 
-296 ENLRSMGHL
+296 
-305 WNSQPTE
+305 
-312 QDEADAAA
+312 
-320 ILALADLLTAE
+320 
-331 INPTTPTPPTGGKVV
+331 
-346 TVDFTQNSAATVQP
+346 QP
-360 SAATQQ
+360 SAATT
-366 PEQTQQPDFLDWD
+366 EQ
-379 PAEVK
+379 
-384 AELERRNAE
+384 
-393 NDHSFVAGVLSDVEH
+393 
-408 LAPEQQTPATG
+408 PEQQTPATG
-419 AGVEAPAE
+419 AGAEAPAE
-427 QPEATTAE
+427 QPEAAT
-435 QAEQAEQPTP
+435 AEQAEQPTP
-445 ENRPETVPPYGSIDE
+445 ENRPETIPPYGFIDE
-460 ETARNAHYCVHMSD
+460 ETARNAHYCIHMGD

-486 AVNSAAKMVEQQKAR
+486 SVNKAAQMVEQQKAR

-605 EDAKTA
+605 EDAKAA

-650 QYGSPFPAYELASIR
+650 LYGSPFPAYELASIR

-714 IPSADTRAAMK
+714 IPDAGTRAALK

>member
-6 NRPMKTGDVVEITGA
+6 NRTMKTGDVVEITGA

-102 IAKFFAAEADSL
+102 IAAYFASEADSL
-114 DATIKRYTWDF
+114 DVTIKRYTWDF

-148 LRAEQPT
+148 LRTEQPT
-155 ADLEAENASRRAEQ
+155 AA
-169 EAEQAERETVLRR
+169 
-182 RVAGRCFIA
+182 
-191 ETEQAHPITPGAPF
+191 
-205 VEIPFSENPAFY
+205 
-217 ACTDQAGK
+217 
-225 TGEPLRLSVAAAE
+225 
-238 IIIRHY
+238 
-244 DAEVYADPDSA
+244 
-255 YDKTDF
+255 
-261 VIHYTDEHGQPST
+261 
-274 YSGRYDLGCDAG
+274 
-286 GLVSHIRNFG
+286 
-296 ENLRSMGHL
+296 
-305 WNSQPTE
+305 
-312 QDEADAAA
+312 
-320 ILALADLLTAE
+320 TA
-331 INPTTPTPPTGGKVV
+331 
-346 TVDFTQNSAATVQP
+346 QP
-360 SAATQQ
+360 SAAATEQ
-366 PEQTQQPDFLDWD
+366 PEQQ
-379 PAEVK
+379 A
-384 AELERRNAE
+384 
-393 NDHSFVAGVLSDVEH
+393 
-408 LAPEQQTPATG
+408 PATG
-419 AGVEAPAE
+419 TGAEAPAE

-460 ETARNAHYCVHMSD
+460 ETARNAHYCIHMSD

-486 AVNSAAKMVEQQKAR
+486 SVSKAAQMVEQQKAR

-530 NQSSYPSQFI
+530 NQASYPSQFI

-552 RQMSREDSLWEEYR
+552 RQMSREDSLWEEHR

-605 EDAKTA
+605 EDAKAA

-650 QYGSPFPAYELASIR
+650 QYGSPFPAYELSSIR

-714 IPSADTRAAMK
+714 IPDADTRAALK

>member
-1 MTDKN
+1 MNDKN
-6 NRPMKTGDVVEITGA
+6 NRTMKTGDVVEITGA

-34 TPGDPNWSGRDHCLR
+34 TPGDPNWIGRGHCLR

-57 STAKDNLCFWP
+57 STAKDNICFWP
-68 ISAFVNSRDKR
+68 ISAYVNSRDKQ
-79 AAANQWNREHAEIEI
+79 AAANEWNREHAEIEI
-94 KTFPHTEH
+94 KRFPNTAH
-102 IAKFFAAEADSL
+102 IAAYFASEAASL

-125 GEDCQTVKDT
+125 GEDCQTVKDA

-140 FYRSVADG
+140 FYRSISDG
-148 LRAEQPT
+148 LRAEQT
-155 ADLEAENASRRAEQ
+155 AADLESENASRRAEQ
-169 EAEQAERETVLRR
+169 EAEQAEREAVLRR
-182 RVAGRCFIA
+182 RVAGRCFIT

-217 ACTDQAGK
+217 ACTDQSGK

-286 GLVSHIRNFG
+286 GLVSHIRSFG
-296 ENLRSMGHL
+296 ENLRSMGRCG
-305 WNSQPTE
+305 NSQPTE

-331 INPTTPTPPTGGKVV
+331 INPTTPTPPTGGKVEAV
-346 TVDFTQNSAATVQP
+346 EFTQP
-360 SAATQQ
+360 STATQQ
-366 PEQTQQPDFLDWD
+366 
-379 PAEVK
+379 
-384 AELERRNAE
+384 
-393 NDHSFVAGVLSDVEH
+393 
-408 LAPEQQTPATG
+408 PEQQTPATG
-419 AGVEAPAE
+419 TGAEAPAE
-427 QPEATTAE
+427 QPEATT
-435 QAEQAEQPTP
+435 AEQAEQPTP

-460 ETARNAHYCVHMSD
+460 ETARNAHYCIHMGD

-486 AVNSAAKMVEQQKAR
+486 SVNKAAQMVEQQKAR

-530 NQSSYPSQFI
+530 NQASYPSQFI

-620 LEGCPGLSEKN
+620 LEGCPGLSEKS

-650 QYGSPFPAYELASIR
+650 LYGSPFPAYELASIR

-673 RLAELDRREQQA
+673 RLAELDLREQQA

-709 ILFDA
+709 ILFDT
-714 IPSADTRAAMK
+714 IPDADTRAALK

>member
-1 MTDKN
+1 MNDKN

-148 LRAEQPT
+148 LRTEQPT
-155 ADLEAENASRRAEQ
+155 AATA
-169 EAEQAERETVLRR
+169 
-182 RVAGRCFIA
+182 
-191 ETEQAHPITPGAPF
+191 
-205 VEIPFSENPAFY
+205 
-217 ACTDQAGK
+217 
-225 TGEPLRLSVAAAE
+225 
-238 IIIRHY
+238 
-244 DAEVYADPDSA
+244 
-255 YDKTDF
+255 
-261 VIHYTDEHGQPST
+261 QPS
-274 YSGRYDLGCDAG
+274 A
-286 GLVSHIRNFG
+286 
-296 ENLRSMGHL
+296 
-305 WNSQPTE
+305 
-312 QDEADAAA
+312 
-320 ILALADLLTAE
+320 
-331 INPTTPTPPTGGKVV
+331 
-346 TVDFTQNSAATVQP
+346 QP
-360 SAATQQ
+360 SAATT
-366 PEQTQQPDFLDWD
+366 EQ
-379 PAEVK
+379 
-384 AELERRNAE
+384 
-393 NDHSFVAGVLSDVEH
+393 
-408 LAPEQQTPATG
+408 PEQQTPATG
-419 AGVEAPAE
+419 TGAEAPAE
-427 QPEATTAE
+427 QPEATT
-435 QAEQAEQPTP
+435 AEQAEQPTP

-460 ETARNAHYCVHMSD
+460 ETARNAHYCIHMSD

-486 AVNSAAKMVEQQKAR
+486 SVNKAAQLVEQQKAR

-530 NQSSYPSQFI
+530 NQASYPSQFI
-540 AGAGNFN
+540 AGAGNYN
-547 MRKHN
+547 MKKHN

-620 LEGCPGLSEKN
+620 LEGYPAFTPEQ
-631 RAWLTRPG
+631 AAALTTPDSFDIR
-639 VFASGDGSPIS
+639 VH
-650 QYGSPFPAYELASIR
+650 GSPFPAYELASIR

-714 IPSADTRAAMK
+714 IPDADTRAALK

>member
-1 MTDKN
+1 MNDKN

-57 STAKDNLCFWP
+57 STAKDNICFWP
-68 ISAFVNSRDKR
+68 IHTFVNSRDKR
-79 AAANQWNREHAEIEI
+79 AAANQWNREHAKIEI

-102 IAKFFAAEADSL
+102 IAAYFASEADSL
-114 DATIKRYTWDF
+114 DVTIKRYTWDF

-148 LRAEQPT
+148 LRTEQPT
-155 ADLEAENASRRAEQ
+155 AA
-169 EAEQAERETVLRR
+169 
-182 RVAGRCFIA
+182 
-191 ETEQAHPITPGAPF
+191 TE
-205 VEIPFSENPAFY
+205 
-217 ACTDQAGK
+217 
-225 TGEPLRLSVAAAE
+225 
-238 IIIRHY
+238 
-244 DAEVYADPDSA
+244 
-255 YDKTDF
+255 
-261 VIHYTDEHGQPST
+261 
-274 YSGRYDLGCDAG
+274 
-286 GLVSHIRNFG
+286 
-296 ENLRSMGHL
+296 
-305 WNSQPTE
+305 
-312 QDEADAAA
+312 
-320 ILALADLLTAE
+320 
-331 INPTTPTPPTGGKVV
+331 
-346 TVDFTQNSAATVQP
+346 QP
-360 SAATQQ
+360 SATT
-366 PEQTQQPDFLDWD
+366 EQ
-379 PAEVK
+379 
-384 AELERRNAE
+384 
-393 NDHSFVAGVLSDVEH
+393 
-408 LAPEQQTPATG
+408 PEQQTPATG
-419 AGVEAPAE
+419 TGAEAPAE
-427 QPEATTAE
+427 QPEAITPE
-435 QAEQAEQPTP
+435 PAEQAEQPAP
-445 ENRPETVPPYGSIDE
+445 ENRPVTVPTYYEISE
-460 ETARNAHYCVHMSD
+460 ETARNAHYCIHMSD
-474 YKPGSATASYRN
+474 YEPGSATASYQN
-486 AVNSAAKMVEQQKAR
+486 SVNSAAQLVEQQKAR
-501 VSAFY
+501 TSAFY
-506 HDKLDALLNSYARR
+506 HDKLDALLDRYARR

-530 NQSSYPSQFI
+530 NQASYPSQFI

-650 QYGSPFPAYELASIR
+650 QYGSPFPAYELASLR

-673 RLAELDRREQQA
+673 RLAELDKREQQA
-685 AEPQTGT
+685 AQPQTGT

-714 IPSADTRAAMK
+714 IPDADTRAALK

>member
-1 MTDKN
+1 M
-6 NRPMKTGDVVEITGA
+6 
-21 YFKNDNGLYFVEH
+21 
-34 TPGDPNWSGRDHCLR
+34 
-49 RIKRNGEL
+49 
-57 STAKDNLCFWP
+57 
-68 ISAFVNSRDKR
+68 
-79 AAANQWNREHAEIEI
+79 
-94 KTFPHTEH
+94 
-102 IAKFFAAEADSL
+102 
-114 DATIKRYTWDF
+114 
-125 GEDCQTVKDT
+125 
-135 KETQA
+135 
-140 FYRSVADG
+140 
-148 LRAEQPT
+148 
-155 ADLEAENASRRAEQ
+155 
-169 EAEQAERETVLRR
+169 
-182 RVAGRCFIA
+182 
-191 ETEQAHPITPGAPF
+191 
-205 VEIPFSENPAFY
+205 
-217 ACTDQAGK
+217 
-225 TGEPLRLSVAAAE
+225 
-238 IIIRHY
+238 
-244 DAEVYADPDSA
+244 YADPDSA

-261 VIHYTDEHGQPST
+261 VIRYTDEHGQPST
-274 YSGRYDLGCDAG
+274 YSGRYDLGCNDG
-286 GLVSHIRNFG
+286 GLISHIRRFG
-296 ENLRSMGHL
+296 ENLRSMGRCG
-305 WNSQPTE
+305 NSQPTE

-331 INPTTPTPPTGGKVV
+331 INPTTPTPPTGGKVEAV
-346 TVDFTQNSAATVQP
+346 EFTQP
-360 SAATQQ
+360 STDTQQ
-366 PEQTQQPDFLDWD
+366 
-379 PAEVK
+379 
-384 AELERRNAE
+384 
-393 NDHSFVAGVLSDVEH
+393 
-408 LAPEQQTPATG
+408 PEQQTPATG
-419 AGVEAPAE
+419 ADAEAPAE
-427 QPEATTAE
+427 QPEAITP
-435 QAEQAEQPTP
+435 EQAEQPTP
-445 ENRPETVPPYGSIDE
+445 ENRPETAPIYYEISE

-474 YKPGSATASYRN
+474 YKLGSATASYRN
-486 AVNSAAKMVEQQKAR
+486 SVNSAAQLVEQQKAR
-501 VSAFY
+501 VSTFY

-540 AGAGNFN
+540 AGAGNYN
-547 MRKHN
+547 MKKHN

-620 LEGCPGLSEKN
+620 LKGCPGFTPKQ
-631 RAWLTRPG
+631 AAALTAPDSFDIR
-639 VFASGDGSPIS
+639 VH
-650 QYGSPFPAYELASIR
+650 GSPFPAYELASIR

-673 RLAELDRREQQA
+673 RLAELDHREQQA

-714 IPSADTRAAMK
+714 IPDADTRAALK

>member
-6 NRPMKTGDVVEITGA
+6 NRTMKTGDVVEITGA

-57 STAKDNLCFWP
+57 STAKDNICFWP
-68 ISAFVNSRDKR
+68 IHAFVNSRDKR

-102 IAKFFAAEADSL
+102 IAAFFTAEADSL

-148 LRAEQPT
+148 LR
-155 ADLEAENASRRAEQ
+155 
-169 EAEQAERETVLRR
+169 
-182 RVAGRCFIA
+182 
-191 ETEQAHPITPGAPF
+191 TE
-205 VEIPFSENPAFY
+205 
-217 ACTDQAGK
+217 
-225 TGEPLRLSVAAAE
+225 
-238 IIIRHY
+238 
-244 DAEVYADPDSA
+244 
-255 YDKTDF
+255 
-261 VIHYTDEHGQPST
+261 
-274 YSGRYDLGCDAG
+274 
-286 GLVSHIRNFG
+286 
-296 ENLRSMGHL
+296 
-305 WNSQPTE
+305 
-312 QDEADAAA
+312 
-320 ILALADLLTAE
+320 
-331 INPTTPTPPTGGKVV
+331 
-346 TVDFTQNSAATVQP
+346 QP
-360 SAATQQ
+360 SAATT
-366 PEQTQQPDFLDWD
+366 EQ
-379 PAEVK
+379 
-384 AELERRNAE
+384 
-393 NDHSFVAGVLSDVEH
+393 
-408 LAPEQQTPATG
+408 PEQQTPATG
-419 AGVEAPAE
+419 AGAEALAE
-427 QPEATTAE
+427 QPEATT
-435 QAEQAEQPTP
+435 AEQAEQPTP

-460 ETARNAHYCVHMSD
+460 ETARNAHYCVHMGD

-486 AVNSAAKMVEQQKAR
+486 AVNKAAQLVEQQKAR

-530 NQSSYPSQFI
+530 NQASYPSQFI
-540 AGAGNFN
+540 AGAGNYN
-547 MRKHN
+547 MKKHN

-639 VFASGDGSPIS
+639 VFAPGDGSPIS

-714 IPSADTRAAMK
+714 IPDADTRAALK

>member
-6 NRPMKTGDVVEITGA
+6 NRTMKTGDVVEITGA

-57 STAKDNLCFWP
+57 STAKDNICFWP
-68 ISAFVNSRDKR
+68 ISVYVNSRDKR

-94 KTFPHTEH
+94 KTFLHTEQ
-102 IAKFFAAEADSL
+102 IAAYFADEAASL

-125 GEDCQTVKDT
+125 GEDCQTVKDA

-140 FYRSVADG
+140 FYRSISDG
-148 LRAEQPT
+148 LRTEQP
-155 ADLEAENASRRAEQ
+155 A
-169 EAEQAERETVLRR
+169 
-182 RVAGRCFIA
+182 
-191 ETEQAHPITPGAPF
+191 AP
-205 VEIPFSENPAFY
+205 E
-217 ACTDQAGK
+217 
-225 TGEPLRLSVAAAE
+225 
-238 IIIRHY
+238 
-244 DAEVYADPDSA
+244 
-255 YDKTDF
+255 
-261 VIHYTDEHGQPST
+261 QPST
-274 YSGRYDLGCDAG
+274 
-286 GLVSHIRNFG
+286 
-296 ENLRSMGHL
+296 
-305 WNSQPTE
+305 
-312 QDEADAAA
+312 
-320 ILALADLLTAE
+320 
-331 INPTTPTPPTGGKVV
+331 TT
-346 TVDFTQNSAATVQP
+346 SEQP
-360 SAATQQ
+360 STDA
-366 PEQTQQPDFLDWD
+366 PQPDFLDWD

-393 NDHSFVAGVLSDVEH
+393 NDHSFVADVLSDVEKIT
-408 LAPEQQTPATG
+408 PEQQPTATG
-419 AGVEAPAE
+419 AGAEAPAE
-427 QPEATTAE
+427 QPEAITTEPAE

-460 ETARNAHYCVHMSD
+460 ETARNAHYCIHMGD

-486 AVNSAAKMVEQQKAR
+486 SVNKAAQLVEQQKAR

-552 RQMSREDSLWEEYR
+552 RQMAREDSLWEEYR

-631 RAWLTRPG
+631 RTWLTRPG

-650 QYGSPFPAYELASIR
+650 LYGSPFPAYELASIR

-673 RLAELDRREQQA
+673 RLAELDRREQHA

-714 IPSADTRAAMK
+714 IPSADTRAALK

>member
-1 MTDKN
+1 MNDKN

-57 STAKDNLCFWP
+57 STAKDNICFWP

-79 AAANQWNREHAEIEI
+79 AAANQWNQEHAEIEI
-94 KTFPHTEH
+94 KRFPNTAH
-102 IAKFFAAEADSL
+102 IAKFFADEAEKQDKEAQRCIWNL
-114 DATIKRYTWDF
+114 
-125 GEDCQTVKDT
+125 GEDHEVVKT
-135 KETQA
+135 IQA
-140 FYRSVADG
+140 TRNFLRSISDG

-155 ADLEAENASRRAEQ
+155 PAD
-169 EAEQAERETVLRR
+169 
-182 RVAGRCFIA
+182 
-191 ETEQAHPITPGAPF
+191 
-205 VEIPFSENPAFY
+205 
-217 ACTDQAGK
+217 
-225 TGEPLRLSVAAAE
+225 
-238 IIIRHY
+238 
-244 DAEVYADPDSA
+244 
-255 YDKTDF
+255 
-261 VIHYTDEHGQPST
+261 
-274 YSGRYDLGCDAG
+274 
-286 GLVSHIRNFG
+286 
-296 ENLRSMGHL
+296 
-305 WNSQPTE
+305 
-312 QDEADAAA
+312 
-320 ILALADLLTAE
+320 
-331 INPTTPTPPTGGKVV
+331 
-346 TVDFTQNSAATVQP
+346 
-360 SAATQQ
+360 TQQ
-366 PEQTQQPDFLDWD
+366 PEQQPT
-379 PAEVK
+379 V
-384 AELERRNAE
+384 
-393 NDHSFVAGVLSDVEH
+393 
-408 LAPEQQTPATG
+408 TG
-419 AGVEAPAE
+419 AGAEALAE
-427 QPEATTAE
+427 QPEAITPEPAE
-435 QAEQAEQPTP
+435 QAEQLAP
-445 ENRPETVPPYGSIDE
+445 ENRPATVPTYYEISE
-460 ETARNAHYCVHMSD
+460 ETARNAHYCIHMGD

-486 AVNSAAKMVEQQKAR
+486 SVNSAAQLVEQQKAR

-530 NQSSYPSQFI
+530 NQARYPSQFI

-547 MRKHN
+547 MKKHN
-552 RQMSREDSLWEEYR
+552 RQMAREDSLWEEYR

-605 EDAKTA
+605 EDAKAA

-620 LEGCPGLSEKN
+620 LEGCPGFTSEQAAN
-631 RAWLTRPG
+631 LTDPNSFDIR
-639 VFASGDGSPIS
+639 VH
-650 QYGSPFPAYELASIR
+650 GSPFPAYELASIR
-665 GKIERTEQ
+665 GKIERAEQ

-714 IPSADTRAAMK
+714 IPDADTRAALK
-725 QNGFRWSPKNQA
+725 QNGFRWSPKNRA

>member
-1 MTDKN
+1 MNDKN

-79 AAANQWNREHAEIEI
+79 AAANQWNQEHAEIEI
-94 KTFPHTEH
+94 KTFPNTAH
-102 IAKFFAAEADSL
+102 IAAFFTAEADSL
-114 DATIKRYTWDF
+114 DVTIKRYTWDF

-155 ADLEAENASRRAEQ
+155 AA
-169 EAEQAERETVLRR
+169 
-182 RVAGRCFIA
+182 
-191 ETEQAHPITPGAPF
+191 TEQPT
-205 VEIPFSENPAFY
+205 
-217 ACTDQAGK
+217 
-225 TGEPLRLSVAAAE
+225 AA
-238 IIIRHY
+238 
-244 DAEVYADPDSA
+244 
-255 YDKTDF
+255 
-261 VIHYTDEHGQPST
+261 
-274 YSGRYDLGCDAG
+274 
-286 GLVSHIRNFG
+286 
-296 ENLRSMGHL
+296 
-305 WNSQPTE
+305 TE
-312 QDEADAAA
+312 Q
-320 ILALADLLTAE
+320 
-331 INPTTPTPPTGGKVV
+331 
-346 TVDFTQNSAATVQP
+346 
-360 SAATQQ
+360 
-366 PEQTQQPDFLDWD
+366 
-379 PAEVK
+379 
-384 AELERRNAE
+384 
-393 NDHSFVAGVLSDVEH
+393 
-408 LAPEQQTPATG
+408 PEQQTPATG
-419 AGVEAPAE
+419 AGAEAPAE

-460 ETARNAHYCVHMSD
+460 ETARNAHYCIHMGD

-486 AVNSAAKMVEQQKAR
+486 SVNKAAQMVEQQKAR

-506 HDKLDALLNSYARR
+506 HDKLDALLSSYARR

-530 NQSSYPSQFI
+530 NQASYPSQFI

-611 NAYYRKHKT
+611 NAYYHKHKT

-650 QYGSPFPAYELASIR
+650 LYGSPFPAYELASIR
-665 GKIERTEQ
+665 GKIERIEQ

-714 IPSADTRAAMK
+714 IPDADTRAALK

>member
-1 MTDKN
+1 MNDKN

-21 YFKNDNGLYFVEH
+21 YFKNDNGIYFVEH

-49 RIKRNGEL
+49 RINRNGEL

-79 AAANQWNREHAEIEI
+79 GAANEWNREHAEIEI

-102 IAKFFAAEADSL
+102 ISAYFASEADSL

-125 GEDCQTVKDT
+125 GEDNQTVKDA

-148 LRAEQPT
+148 LRAEQ
-155 ADLEAENASRRAEQ
+155 
-169 EAEQAERETVLRR
+169 
-182 RVAGRCFIA
+182 
-191 ETEQAHPITPGAPF
+191 
-205 VEIPFSENPAFY
+205 
-217 ACTDQAGK
+217 
-225 TGEPLRLSVAAAE
+225 
-238 IIIRHY
+238 
-244 DAEVYADPDSA
+244 
-255 YDKTDF
+255 
-261 VIHYTDEHGQPST
+261 
-274 YSGRYDLGCDAG
+274 
-286 GLVSHIRNFG
+286 
-296 ENLRSMGHL
+296 
-305 WNSQPTE
+305 
-312 QDEADAAA
+312 
-320 ILALADLLTAE
+320 TAE
-331 INPTTPTPPTGGKVV
+331 ITPAAPEQPT
-346 TVDFTQNSAATVQP
+346 AAD
-360 SAATQQ
+360 TQQ
-366 PEQTQQPDFLDWD
+366 PEQQPT
-379 PAEVK
+379 
-384 AELERRNAE
+384 
-393 NDHSFVAGVLSDVEH
+393 
-408 LAPEQQTPATG
+408 APG
-419 AGVEAPAE
+419 AGAEAPAE
-427 QPEATTAE
+427 QAE
-435 QAEQAEQPTP
+435 HAAP
-445 ENRPETVPPYGSIDE
+445 ENRPVTVPTYYEISE
-460 ETARNAHYCVHMSD
+460 ETARNAHYCVHMSE

-486 AVNSAAKMVEQQKAR
+486 SVNSAAQLVEQQKAR

-506 HDKLDALLNSYARR
+506 HDKLDTLLNSYARR

-650 QYGSPFPAYELASIR
+650 LYGSPFPAYELASIR

-714 IPSADTRAAMK
+714 IPDADTRAALK

>member
-1 MTDKN
+1 MNDKN
-6 NRPMKTGDVVEITGA
+6 NRTMKTGDVVEITGA

-34 TPGDPNWSGRDHCLR
+34 TPGDPNWIGRDHCLR

-57 STAKDNLCFWP
+57 STAKDNICFWP
-68 ISAFVNSRDKR
+68 ISAYVNSRDKQ
-79 AAANQWNREHAEIEI
+79 AAANEWNREHAEIEI
-94 KTFPHTEH
+94 KRFPNTAH
-102 IAKFFAAEADSL
+102 IAAYFASEADSL

-148 LRAEQPT
+148 LLTEQPT
-155 ADLEAENASRRAEQ
+155 AATAQTSAAATAQ
-169 EAEQAERETVLRR
+169 TSAA
-182 RVAGRCFIA
+182 A
-191 ETEQAHPITPGAPF
+191 TEQT
-205 VEIPFSENPAFY
+205 S
-217 ACTDQAGK
+217 
-225 TGEPLRLSVAAAE
+225 AAA
-238 IIIRHY
+238 
-244 DAEVYADPDSA
+244 
-255 YDKTDF
+255 
-261 VIHYTDEHGQPST
+261 
-274 YSGRYDLGCDAG
+274 
-286 GLVSHIRNFG
+286 
-296 ENLRSMGHL
+296 
-305 WNSQPTE
+305 TE
-312 QDEADAAA
+312 Q
-320 ILALADLLTAE
+320 
-331 INPTTPTPPTGGKVV
+331 
-346 TVDFTQNSAATVQP
+346 
-360 SAATQQ
+360 
-366 PEQTQQPDFLDWD
+366 
-379 PAEVK
+379 
-384 AELERRNAE
+384 
-393 NDHSFVAGVLSDVEH
+393 
-408 LAPEQQTPATG
+408 PEQQTPATG
-419 AGVEAPAE
+419 AGAEAPAE
-427 QPEATTAE
+427 QPEATIT
-435 QAEQAEQPTP
+435 EQAEQPTP
-445 ENRPETVPPYGSIDE
+445 ENRPVTVPTYYEISE

-474 YKPGSATASYRN
+474 YEPGSATASYRN
-486 AVNSAAKMVEQQKAR
+486 SVNSAAHLVEQQKAR
-501 VSAFY
+501 TSAFY
-506 HDKLDALLNSYARR
+506 HDKLDALLDRYARR

-530 NQSSYPSQFI
+530 NQASYPSQFI

-594 TERLNSQRQML
+594 TEHLNSQRQML
-605 EDAKTA
+605 EDAKAA

-620 LEGCPGLSEKN
+620 LAGCPGFTSEQVAN
-631 RAWLTRPG
+631 LTDPNSFDIR
-639 VFASGDGSPIS
+639 VH
-650 QYGSPFPAYELASIR
+650 GSPFPAYELASIR

-692 AFDGGQIVRNID
+692 TFDGGQIVRNID

-714 IPSADTRAAMK
+714 IPDADTRAALK

>member
-6 NRPMKTGDVVEITGA
+6 NRTMKTGDVVEITGA

-57 STAKDNLCFWP
+57 STAKDNICFWP
-68 ISAFVNSRDKR
+68 IHAFVNSRDKR
-79 AAANQWNREHAEIEI
+79 AAANQWNQAHAEIEI
-94 KTFPHTEH
+94 KAFPNTAH
-102 IAKFFAAEADSL
+102 IAAFFTAEADSL
-114 DATIKRYTWDF
+114 DVTIKRYTWDF

-155 ADLEAENASRRAEQ
+155 AA
-169 EAEQAERETVLRR
+169 
-182 RVAGRCFIA
+182 
-191 ETEQAHPITPGAPF
+191 TEQT
-205 VEIPFSENPAFY
+205 S
-217 ACTDQAGK
+217 
-225 TGEPLRLSVAAAE
+225 AAA
-238 IIIRHY
+238 
-244 DAEVYADPDSA
+244 
-255 YDKTDF
+255 
-261 VIHYTDEHGQPST
+261 
-274 YSGRYDLGCDAG
+274 
-286 GLVSHIRNFG
+286 
-296 ENLRSMGHL
+296 
-305 WNSQPTE
+305 TE
-312 QDEADAAA
+312 Q
-320 ILALADLLTAE
+320 
-331 INPTTPTPPTGGKVV
+331 
-346 TVDFTQNSAATVQP
+346 
-360 SAATQQ
+360 
-366 PEQTQQPDFLDWD
+366 
-379 PAEVK
+379 
-384 AELERRNAE
+384 
-393 NDHSFVAGVLSDVEH
+393 
-408 LAPEQQTPATG
+408 PEQQTPATG
-419 AGVEAPAE
+419 AGAEAPAE

-435 QAEQAEQPTP
+435 QAEQPAP

-460 ETARNAHYCVHMSD
+460 ETARNAHYCIHMSD

-486 AVNSAAKMVEQQKAR
+486 SVNKAAQLVEQQKAR

-520 LAQWTNDYNR
+520 LAAWTNDYNR
-530 NQSSYPSQFI
+530 NQASYPSQFI
-540 AGAGNFN
+540 AGAGNYN
-547 MRKHN
+547 MKKHN
-552 RQMSREDSLWEEYR
+552 RQMAREDSLWEECR

-650 QYGSPFPAYELASIR
+650 LYGSPFPAYELDSIR

-714 IPSADTRAAMK
+714 IPSADTRAALK

-754 RLA
+754 SLA

>member
-1 MTDKN
+1 MKTTSIKFYYNGLRLNGSRALVKCSYSIDNSRRTASPCVTICADRGGSLPRDLFPVENDTDIMTDYFDNDRATITADHPLYPFARAAAVKYEIN
-6 NRPMKTGDVVEITGA
+6 LLKTSQRYAE
-21 YFKNDNGLYFVEH
+21 
-34 TPGDPNWSGRDHCLR
+34 
-49 RIKRNGEL
+49 
-57 STAKDNLCFWP
+57 
-68 ISAFVNSRDKR
+68 KR
-79 AAANQWNREHAEIEI
+79 AAGGYMADYYAKEAARLAGRIEQFNAELAALPTSQPAAADREAV
-94 KTFPHTEH
+94 
-102 IAKFFAAEADSL
+102 AA
-114 DATIKRYTWDF
+114 
-125 GEDCQTVKDT
+125 QN
-135 KETQA
+135 
-140 FYRSVADG
+140 
-148 LRAEQPT
+148 
-155 ADLEAENASRRAEQ
+155 LEAENARRRAEQ

-182 RVAGRCFIA
+182 RVAGRCFIT
-191 ETEQAHPITPGAPF
+191 ETEQAHPINPGAPF

-261 VIHYTDEHGQPST
+261 VIHYTDENGQPST
-274 YSGRYDLGCDAG
+274 YTGRYDLGCDAG
-286 GLVSHIRNFG
+286 GLVSHIRSFG
-296 ENLRSMGHL
+296 ENLRRMGHL

-346 TVDFTQNSAATVQP
+346 TVDFTRNSAT
-360 SAATQQ
+360 T
-366 PEQTQQPDFLDWD
+366 EQ
-379 PAEVK
+379 
-384 AELERRNAE
+384 
-393 NDHSFVAGVLSDVEH
+393 
-408 LAPEQQTPATG
+408 PEQQTPATG
-419 AGVEAPAE
+419 AGAEAPAE

-486 AVNSAAKMVEQQKAR
+486 SVNEAAQMVEQQKAR

-530 NQSSYPSQFI
+530 NQASYPSQFI
-540 AGAGNFN
+540 AGAGNYN
-547 MRKHN
+547 MKKHN

-572 DKIRSVGTGPVDLAD
+572 DKIRSIGTGPVDLAD

-650 QYGSPFPAYELASIR
+650 LYGSPFPAYELASIR

-714 IPSADTRAAMK
+714 IPDAGTRAALK

>member
-6 NRPMKTGDVVEITGA
+6 NRTMKTGDVVEITGA

-57 STAKDNLCFWP
+57 STAKDNICFWP
-68 ISAFVNSRDKR
+68 ISAYVNSRDKR

-102 IAKFFAAEADSL
+102 IAAYFAREAASL
-114 DATIKRYTWDF
+114 DVTIKRYTWDF
-125 GEDCQTVKDT
+125 GEDCQTVKDA

-140 FYRSVADG
+140 FYRSISDG

-155 ADLEAENASRRAEQ
+155 APEQ
-169 EAEQAERETVLRR
+169 
-182 RVAGRCFIA
+182 
-191 ETEQAHPITPGAPF
+191 P
-205 VEIPFSENPAFY
+205 
-217 ACTDQAGK
+217 
-225 TGEPLRLSVAAAE
+225 
-238 IIIRHY
+238 
-244 DAEVYADPDSA
+244 
-255 YDKTDF
+255 
-261 VIHYTDEHGQPST
+261 
-274 YSGRYDLGCDAG
+274 
-286 GLVSHIRNFG
+286 
-296 ENLRSMGHL
+296 
-305 WNSQPTE
+305 
-312 QDEADAAA
+312 
-320 ILALADLLTAE
+320 
-331 INPTTPTPPTGGKVV
+331 
-346 TVDFTQNSAATVQP
+346 
-360 SAATQQ
+360 QQ
-366 PEQTQQPDFLDWD
+366 PEQQP
-379 PAEVK
+379 
-384 AELERRNAE
+384 
-393 NDHSFVAGVLSDVEH
+393 
-408 LAPEQQTPATG
+408 TATG
-419 AGVEAPAE
+419 AGAEAPAE
-427 QPEATTAE
+427 QPEAIPAE
-435 QAEQAEQPTP
+435 QAEHAEQAEQPAP

-460 ETARNAHYCVHMSD
+460 ETARNAHYCIHMSD

-486 AVNSAAKMVEQQKAR
+486 SVNKAAQLVEQQKAR

-506 HDKLDALLNSYARR
+506 HDKLDALLNSYAHR
-520 LAQWTNDYNR
+520 LAAWTNDYNR

-540 AGAGNFN
+540 AGAGNYN
-547 MRKHN
+547 MKKHN
-552 RQMSREDSLWEEYR
+552 RQMAREDSLWEEYG

-650 QYGSPFPAYELASIR
+650 LYGSPFPAYELASIR

-714 IPSADTRAAMK
+714 IPSADTRAALK

>member
-6 NRPMKTGDVVEITGA
+6 NRTMKTGDVVEITGA

-34 TPGDPNWSGRDHCLR
+34 TPGDSNWSGRDHCLR

-57 STAKDNLCFWP
+57 STAKDNICFWP
-68 ISAFVNSRDKR
+68 ISAYVNSRDKR
-79 AAANQWNREHAEIEI
+79 AAANEWNREHAEIEI

-102 IAKFFAAEADSL
+102 IAAYFADEAASL

-125 GEDCQTVKDT
+125 GEDCQTVQDT

-148 LRAEQPT
+148 LRTEQP
-155 ADLEAENASRRAEQ
+155 
-169 EAEQAERETVLRR
+169 
-182 RVAGRCFIA
+182 
-191 ETEQAHPITPGAPF
+191 
-205 VEIPFSENPAFY
+205 
-217 ACTDQAGK
+217 
-225 TGEPLRLSVAAAE
+225 AAAPE
-238 IIIRHY
+238 
-244 DAEVYADPDSA
+244 
-255 YDKTDF
+255 
-261 VIHYTDEHGQPST
+261 QP
-274 YSGRYDLGCDAG
+274 
-286 GLVSHIRNFG
+286 
-296 ENLRSMGHL
+296 
-305 WNSQPTE
+305 
-312 QDEADAAA
+312 
-320 ILALADLLTAE
+320 
-331 INPTTPTPPTGGKVV
+331 
-346 TVDFTQNSAATVQP
+346 
-360 SAATQQ
+360 QQ
-366 PEQTQQPDFLDWD
+366 PEQ
-379 PAEVK
+379 
-384 AELERRNAE
+384 
-393 NDHSFVAGVLSDVEH
+393 
-408 LAPEQQTPATG
+408 
-419 AGVEAPAE
+419 
-427 QPEATTAE
+427 
-435 QAEQAEQPTP
+435 QPTA
-445 ENRPETVPPYGSIDE
+445 TDAG
-460 ETARNAHYCVHMSD
+460 
-474 YKPGSATASYRN
+474 ATASYRN
-486 AVNSAAKMVEQQKAR
+486 SVNKAAQLVEQQKAR

-520 LAQWTNDYNR
+520 LAAWMNDYNR
-530 NQSSYPSQFI
+530 NQASYPSQFI
-540 AGAGNFN
+540 AGAGNYN
-547 MRKHN
+547 MKKHN
-552 RQMSREDSLWEEYR
+552 RQMAREDSLWEEYR

-639 VFASGDGSPIS
+639 VFVSGDGSPIFL
-650 QYGSPFPAYELASIR
+650 YGSPFPAYELASIR

-685 AEPQTGT
+685 AESQTGT

-714 IPSADTRAAMK
+714 IPSADTRAALK

>member
-6 NRPMKTGDVVEITGA
+6 NRTMKTGDVVEITGA

-57 STAKDNLCFWP
+57 STAKDNICFWP
-68 ISAFVNSRDKR
+68 IHAFVNSRDKR
-79 AAANQWNREHAEIEI
+79 AAANQWNQEHAEIEI

-125 GEDCQTVKDT
+125 GEDCQTVKDA

-148 LRAEQPT
+148 LRAEQP
-155 ADLEAENASRRAEQ
+155 
-169 EAEQAERETVLRR
+169 
-182 RVAGRCFIA
+182 
-191 ETEQAHPITPGAPF
+191 
-205 VEIPFSENPAFY
+205 
-217 ACTDQAGK
+217 
-225 TGEPLRLSVAAAE
+225 AAAPE
-238 IIIRHY
+238 
-244 DAEVYADPDSA
+244 
-255 YDKTDF
+255 
-261 VIHYTDEHGQPST
+261 
-274 YSGRYDLGCDAG
+274 
-286 GLVSHIRNFG
+286 
-296 ENLRSMGHL
+296 
-305 WNSQPTE
+305 QPT
-312 QDEADAAA
+312 
-320 ILALADLLTAE
+320 T
-331 INPTTPTPPTGGKVV
+331 
-346 TVDFTQNSAATVQP
+346 
-360 SAATQQ
+360 TQQ
-366 PEQTQQPDFLDWD
+366 
-379 PAEVK
+379 
-384 AELERRNAE
+384 
-393 NDHSFVAGVLSDVEH
+393 
-408 LAPEQQTPATG
+408 PEQQTPATG
-419 AGVEAPAE
+419 AGAEAPAE
-427 QPEATTAE
+427 QPETTTAE

-460 ETARNAHYCVHMSD
+460 ETARNAHYCIHMSD

-486 AVNSAAKMVEQQKAR
+486 SVNSAAKMVEQQKAR

-506 HDKLDALLNSYARR
+506 YDKLDALLNSYARR

-530 NQSSYPSQFI
+530 NQASYPSQFI

-650 QYGSPFPAYELASIR
+650 QYGSPFPAYELSSIR

-714 IPSADTRAAMK
+714 IPDADTRTALK

>member
-6 NRPMKTGDVVEITGA
+6 NRTMKTGDVVEITGA

-57 STAKDNLCFWP
+57 STAKDNICFWP

-79 AAANQWNREHAEIEI
+79 AAANEWNREHAEIEI

-102 IAKFFAAEADSL
+102 IAAYFASEADSL

-155 ADLEAENASRRAEQ
+155 
-169 EAEQAERETVLRR
+169 
-182 RVAGRCFIA
+182 VA
-191 ETEQAHPITPGAPF
+191 TEQ
-205 VEIPFSENPAFY
+205 
-217 ACTDQAGK
+217 
-225 TGEPLRLSVAAAE
+225 
-238 IIIRHY
+238 
-244 DAEVYADPDSA
+244 
-255 YDKTDF
+255 
-261 VIHYTDEHGQPST
+261 
-274 YSGRYDLGCDAG
+274 
-286 GLVSHIRNFG
+286 
-296 ENLRSMGHL
+296 
-305 WNSQPTE
+305 PT
-312 QDEADAAA
+312 
-320 ILALADLLTAE
+320 
-331 INPTTPTPPTGGKVV
+331 
-346 TVDFTQNSAATVQP
+346 AATE
-360 SAATQQ
+360 Q
-366 PEQTQQPDFLDWD
+366 PEQQP
-379 PAEVK
+379 A
-384 AELERRNAE
+384 
-393 NDHSFVAGVLSDVEH
+393 
-408 LAPEQQTPATG
+408 ATG
-419 AGVEAPAE
+419 AGAEAPAE
-427 QPEATTAE
+427 QPEAITPE
-435 QAEQAEQPTP
+435 PAEQAEQPTP

-460 ETARNAHYCVHMSD
+460 ETARNAHYCIHMGD

-486 AVNSAAKMVEQQKAR
+486 SVNKAAQMVEQQKAR

-530 NQSSYPSQFI
+530 NQASYPSQFI
-540 AGAGNFN
+540 AGAGNYN
-547 MRKHN
+547 MKKHN

-650 QYGSPFPAYELASIR
+650 LYGSPFPAYELSSIR

-714 IPSADTRAAMK
+714 IPDADTRAALK